1 MVSCSVEDIGLLAVL
16 SESVRLPLSSTRHGV
31 KPSAFVTASIIL
43 IATVLDRDVTGR
55 LYRKAPADVSLFGWQ
70 SEMHVDSVRELGR
83 VSRKE
88 LEKDT
93 VSGGSVCSVA
103 TVRISVNVLG
113 LDLIPTGKTKDAH
126 RVESGNVYPC
136 LPSGEER
143 TPLQCRQRR

>member
-1 MVSCSVEDIGLLAVL
+1 MTS
-16 SESVRLPLSSTRHGV
+16 PLQHETRRKALGV
-31 KPSAFVTASIIL
+31 CDGIDHPARHR
-43 IATVLDRDVTGR
+43 VLDRDVTGR

-70 SEMHVDSVRELGR
+70 SEMHVDSVREVGR

-113 LDLIPTGKTKDAH
+113 LDLIPTGRTKDVH
-126 RVESGNVYPC
+126 RVGSGNVYPR

-143 TPLQCRQRR
+143 ALLQCRQRR